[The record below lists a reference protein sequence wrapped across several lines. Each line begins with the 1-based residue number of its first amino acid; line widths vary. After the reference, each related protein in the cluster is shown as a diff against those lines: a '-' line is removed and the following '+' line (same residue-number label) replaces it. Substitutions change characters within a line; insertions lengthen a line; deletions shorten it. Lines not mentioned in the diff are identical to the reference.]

1 MKIPCSKGAE
11 CSWPACALDCN
22 GRHPNNADIYMK
34 QVPLFEMSKT
44 PGMWERQD
52 MTKEEF
58 QKQFPSHTYG
68 KTIIHTTSGSQLTYE
83 KESRARPMEEQMEL
97 LNALKNP
104 NPSGDQIKGYRK
116 LSDGEIAAMNKCKD
130 YGVEIG
136 EVIKHLETIPS
147 VDKRWLAIAKT
158 DLQKAFMCLIRS
170 IAKPE
175 TF

>member
-1 MKIPCSKGAE
+1 MT
-11 CSWPACALDCN
+11 N
-22 GRHPNNADIYMK
+22 DIYMK
-34 QVPLFEMSKT
+34 QVPLFEISKT

-58 QKQFPSHTYG
+58 QKQFPSNIYG
-68 KTIIHTTSGSQLTYE
+68 KTIIHTSSGSQLTYE
-83 KESRARPMEEQMEL
+83 KKSRDRPMEEQMEL
-97 LNALKNP
+97 PNALKKDNP

-116 LSDGEIAAMNKCKD
+116 LNDEEVVAINKCKD
-130 YGVEIG
+130 YAIEIG

-147 VDKRWLAIAKT
+147 VDKRWLTIAKN